1 MLWERCLGIGFHP
14 SKASPTG
21 QSCGLDLSSLRGA
34 LQRNEHF
41 LSGPPVPGV
50 DLDVENAPG
59 GIFDEEVVDMANL
72 TIG

>member
-34 LQRNEHF
+34 LQ
-41 LSGPPVPGV
+41 
-50 DLDVENAPG
+50 
-59 GIFDEEVVDMANL
+59 IEVKFAKVRSPCV
-72 TIG
+72 